1 MITMK
6 VSIDELQET
15 IKTDDESQQIFTE
28 FKNNLKKQFLA
39 IKLFLILIAF
49 VSLFL
54 VYYSYVVK
62 KQRNEL
68 QVRIENC
75 ETK

>member
-1 MITMK
+1 MTK
-6 VSIDELQET
+6 VNKYSRSLKT
-15 IKTDDESQQIFTE
+15 I
-28 FKNNLKKQFLA
+28 LKKQFLA

-54 VYYSYVVK
+54 VYYSYVIK

-75 ETK
+75 EKIAAKLNGLNHYV